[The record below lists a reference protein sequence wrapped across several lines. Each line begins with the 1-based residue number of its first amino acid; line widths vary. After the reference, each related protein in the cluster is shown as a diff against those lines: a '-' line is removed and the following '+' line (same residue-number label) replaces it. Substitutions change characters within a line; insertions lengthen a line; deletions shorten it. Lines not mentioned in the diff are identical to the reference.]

1 MKQGFI
7 QGRLWQANL
16 ISLSDKVMEFLD
28 KGNVLDTI
36 SGGWERAFDTVPHQE
51 LISAAEENEDYRRIK
66 RGGKNRIKTK
76 QKRSCGKGKTQAGR
90 SCQSS

>member
-1 MKQGFI
+1 MRQGSL

-28 KGNVLDTI
+28 KGNVPDTI
-36 SGGWERAFDTVPHQE
+36 SGGCERAFDTVSHQE
-51 LISAAEENEDYRRIK
+51 LISDGEGNEDYRRIK
-66 RGGKNRIKTK
+66 RGGRNQIKTK
-76 QKRSCGKGKTQAGR
+76 QKRSCGEGKSQAGR